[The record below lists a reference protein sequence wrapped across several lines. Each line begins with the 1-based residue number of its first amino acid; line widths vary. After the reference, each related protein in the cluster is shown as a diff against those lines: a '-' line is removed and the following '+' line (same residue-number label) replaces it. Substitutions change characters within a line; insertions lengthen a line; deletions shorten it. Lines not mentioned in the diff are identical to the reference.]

1 MLAENG
7 RKIKKTLSL
16 DKELCKKIEE
26 KFKSYGAKSLSQ
38 SLDALMFYVSTATEK
53 KVKAMILAH
62 ENFIKENQYKEEE
75 ECPR

>member
-1 MLAENG
+1 MH
-7 RKIKKTLSL
+7 
-16 DKELCKKIEE
+16 
-26 KFKSYGAKSLSQ
+26 
-38 SLDALMFYVSTATEK
+38 DALMFYASTVTEK

>member
-38 SLDALMFYVSTATEK
+38 SLDALMFYASTATEK
-53 KVKAMILAH
+53 KLKL
-62 ENFIKENQYKEEE
+62 
-75 ECPR
+75 